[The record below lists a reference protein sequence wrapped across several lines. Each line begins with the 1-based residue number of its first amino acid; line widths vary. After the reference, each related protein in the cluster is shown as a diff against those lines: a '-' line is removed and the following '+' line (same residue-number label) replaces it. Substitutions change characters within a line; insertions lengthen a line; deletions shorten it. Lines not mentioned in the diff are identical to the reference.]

1 MSLIIGPLA
10 ERPHGAVDEGEVMT
24 WWQSGARQAATGL
37 SNAIALSSDEVQH
50 TATPPTHT
58 HHPTPRPPK
67 PSTLGTTSKTSSH
80 CLHGHSEDKGK
91 AMTLDNG
98 KTIKTEKPAT

>member
-37 SNAIALSSDEVQH
+37 SNAIALGSDEVQH
-50 TATPPTHT
+50 TATPPHTHT
-58 HHPTPRPPK
+58 PPK

-98 KTIKTEKPAT
+98 KTIKTEKPDM